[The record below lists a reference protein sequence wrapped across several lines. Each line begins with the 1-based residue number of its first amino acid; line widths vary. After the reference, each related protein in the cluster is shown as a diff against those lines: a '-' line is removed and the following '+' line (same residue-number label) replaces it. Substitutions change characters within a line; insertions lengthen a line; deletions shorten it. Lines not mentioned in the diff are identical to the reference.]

1 MNIYYLIVNVI
12 EDNNTRE
19 IYRLFLSANSYREAV
34 DKAIEQ
40 YFDEESQAIEN
51 ITVTEFY
58 ETSMIVSKT
67 TADRIIADLN
77 EYPMVEKEEL

>member
-12 EDNNTRE
+12 EDNTRQT
-19 IYRLFLSANSYREAV
+19 YRLFLSAASYREAI
-34 DKAIEQ
+34 DKAMEQ
-40 YFDEESQAIEN
+40 YFDENSQAIED

-58 ETSMIVSKT
+58 ETDMFVSKS

-77 EYPMVEKEEL
+77 EYPVVEKETL

>member
-12 EDNNTRE
+12 EDDTRQT
-19 IYRLFLSANSYREAV
+19 YRLFLSAASYREAIN
-34 DKAIEQ
+34 KAMEQ
-40 YFDEESQAIEN
+40 YFDEESQAIED

-58 ETSMIVSKT
+58 ETDMFVSKS

-77 EYPMVEKEEL
+77 EYPVVEKEKL

>member
-1 MNIYYLIVNVI
+1 MNTYYLIANII
-12 EDNNTRE
+12 EDTTRE
-19 IYRLFLSANSYREAV
+19 TYRLFVSANSYREAV
-34 DKAIEQ
+34 DKVMEQ

-58 ETSMIVSKT
+58 ETDMFVSKS

-77 EYPMVEKEEL
+77 EYPIVEKEKL